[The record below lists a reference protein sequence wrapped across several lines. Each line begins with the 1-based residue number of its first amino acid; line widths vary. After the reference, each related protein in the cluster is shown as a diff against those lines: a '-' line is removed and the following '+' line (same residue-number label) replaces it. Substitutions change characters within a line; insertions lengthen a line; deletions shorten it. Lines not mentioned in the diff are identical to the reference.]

1 MPIGGDEYTAG
12 VIATNI
18 APKPALEYR
27 LNPSNNDCKCCVN
40 PLCEEVDEA
49 FIRSEIS
56 GIMAAERLGVSPAY
70 YSIHIHRD
78 VQRAVKEEVAKS
90 PVVQGAIR
98 GTIDKVGELASIFS
112 ALVDRAN
119 LLLQEPLDAKAEF
132 RIKAIASEAR
142 AYGRFLMEV
151 EGELKDSPLIVINN
165 MTLQF
170 NKVIELIMTEASPS
184 LKQKLSIELK
194 KMDLEAYR

>member
-1 MPIGGDEYTAG
+1 MPIGGDEWEAG
-12 VIATNI
+12 TIAGATQ
-18 APKPALEYR
+18 PELEYR
-27 LNPSNNDCKCCVN
+27 LNPSTNDCKCCVN

-49 FIRSEIS
+49 FIRHEIS
-56 GIMAAERLGVSPAY
+56 GQEAAKRLEVSPAY

-78 VQRAVKEEVAKS
+78 VQRIVKEEVAKS
-90 PVVQGAIR
+90 PVVQNAIK

-112 ALVDRAN
+112 ALVDRAK
-119 LLLQEPLDAKAEF
+119 LLLLEPLDAKAEF

-170 NKVIELIMTEASPS
+170 NRVIELIMTEASPS
-184 LKQKLSIELK
+184 LKQKLSIALK
-194 KMDLEAYR
+194 EMDLDAYR